1 MQVDIEMSFTTKE
14 HIQRLIEG
22 LLTYSW
28 PQTSSGS
35 LLAPFPEM
43 SYKEAMEKYGVDKP
57 DTSFDNL
64 LLDITTFVKERS
76 DFASLFNS
84 TGLSDFSAIAIVFNN
99 SGVMTKVCF
108 AKSFSNI
115 TIIKVFHFKTLL
127 SKNADGALIKMTKE
141 KYPQLSFAAI
151 RIESAGKWRSSLAK
165 KVAEST
171 MQNFNKQLGASE
183 GDLILLGLGPRES
196 LVIILLN

>member
-1 MQVDIEMSFTTKE
+1 MSFTTKE
-14 HIQRLIEG
+14 HMQRLIEG

-28 PQTSSGS
+28 PQTSSTS
-35 LLAPFPEM
+35 LIAPFPEM

-64 LLDITTFVKERS
+64 LLDITSFVKERS
-76 DFASLFNS
+76 DFASLFSS
-84 TGLSDFSAIAIVFNN
+84 TGLSDFSALAIVFNN
-99 SGVMTKVCF
+99 SGVMTKVYF
-108 AKSFSNI
+108 ANSISYI
-115 TIIKVFHFKTLL
+115 TIIVFHFKTLL
-127 SKNADGALIKMTKE
+127 SKSADGALIKMSKE